1 MLLPSFGPT
10 LRTGFAVM
18 WMEKIRHGVLQI
30 STDTGPRYV
39 SPSFVERVQLLWMFR
54 NFHILP
60 QQVLSRHERQLI
72 EMLCTEERLALGRNG
87 HTHDEL
93 CVIGTVERPVKL
105 PPRKPSVSAI
115 SVRKQT
121 A

>member
-10 LRTGFAVM
+10 LRKGFAAM

-39 SPSFVERVQLLWMFR
+39 APSFVERIQLLWMFR

-72 EMLCTEERLALGRNG
+72 EMLCTEQRLARGRNG
-87 HTHDEL
+87 HFHDAL
-93 CVIGTVERPVKL
+93 CVIGTVERPAQL
-105 PPRKPSVSAI
+105 PPRKSSLRAVAAH
-115 SVRKQT
+115 KQT

>member
-10 LRTGFAVM
+10 LGKGFGVM

-30 STDTGPRYV
+30 STDSGPRYV
-39 SPSFVERVQLLWMFR
+39 APSFVERIQLLWMFR

-60 QQVLSRHERQLI
+60 QEVLSRHERELI
-72 EMLCTEERLALGRNG
+72 EMLCAEERLARGRNG
-87 HTHDEL
+87 HSQDEL
-93 CVIGTVERPVKL
+93 CLIGTVECQAPL
-105 PPRKPSVSAI
+105 PPKKSSLRAV
-115 SVRKQT
+115 VQHKQT

>member
-1 MLLPSFGPT
+1 
-10 LRTGFAVM
+10 M
-18 WMEKIRHGVLQI
+18 WMEKVRHGVLQI
-30 STDTGPRYV
+30 STDSGPRYV
-39 SPSFVERVQLLWMFR
+39 APSFVERIQLLWMFR

-87 HTHDEL
+87 HSQEVP
-93 CVIGTVERPVKL
+93 CVIGTLECPAQL
-105 PPRKPSVSAI
+105 PPRKPSQAAVAA
-115 SVRKQT
+115 RRQT

>member
-1 MLLPSFGPT
+1 
-10 LRTGFAVM
+10 M

-30 STDTGPRYV
+30 STGSGPRYV
-39 SPSFVERVQLLWMFR
+39 TPSFVERIQLLWMFR

-72 EMLCTEERLALGRNG
+72 EMLCTEERLARGRNG
-87 HTHDEL
+87 HTNDEL
-93 CVIGTVERPVKL
+93 CLIGTVERPIQL
-105 PPRKPSVSAI
+105 PPKKSALRA
-115 SVRKQT
+115 VPARKQT

>member
-1 MLLPSFGPT
+1 
-10 LRTGFAVM
+10 M

-30 STDTGPRYV
+30 STDSGPRYV
-39 SPSFVERVQLLWMFR
+39 APSFVERIQLLWMFR

-72 EMLCTEERLALGRNG
+72 EMLCTEERLARGRNG
-87 HTHDEL
+87 HSNDQL
-93 CVIGTVERPVKL
+93 CLIGTVERL
-105 PPRKPSVSAI
+105 PEKAPRKTPHRAATQH
-115 SVRKQT
+115 KQT